1 MWHFFENFNFLRSP
15 SPCLSI
21 VLMPDKIKMLKMSNK
36 KWTGQLILCFRA
48 FYSKAKES
56 RVLRSVNHFE
66 YLIKIQIE
74 LIFS

>member
-1 MWHFFENFNFLRSP
+1 
-15 SPCLSI
+15 
-21 VLMPDKIKMLKMSNK
+21 MPDKIKMLKMSNK

-48 FYSKAKES
+48 FYSKAKEG
-56 RVLRSVNHFE
+56 RVLRSVKHFE